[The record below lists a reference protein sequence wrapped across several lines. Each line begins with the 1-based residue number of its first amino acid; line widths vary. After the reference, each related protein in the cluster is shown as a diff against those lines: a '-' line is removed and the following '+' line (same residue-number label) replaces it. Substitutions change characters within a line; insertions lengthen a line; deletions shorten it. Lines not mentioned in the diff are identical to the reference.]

1 MALTYDSLFNVTT
14 SDDFSD
20 YLADAITSKEVIL
33 AHLNAKGF
41 KKTRDG
47 GYNIVEQIMYSK
59 HTQARPYS
67 QFGIINVTPQDPFTA
82 ARYAWKQVAVPMT
95 YSGLQKFQNSG
106 SKHQI
111 IDLIDAFLEHAE
123 VSLSIEV
130 AREIMGDGTGYGSTE
145 ITGLAA
151 AVEDGTAWATYGGI
165 DSNTYTWWRN
175 QWTGTVGSF
184 AANGVDS
191 MLTMYNNC
199 MRGQLKPT
207 LIVTDQSTYES
218 YEKSLLKIE
227 RIQVTPDNKTNSDIG
242 FDALLYKNTPIV
254 FDTNCTAGYM
264 YFLNADTLRWNVAS
278 GNEFRMTPLQQPYN
292 QDAQSRLILLYA
304 QISLNNRARNGV
316 LTGITN
322 P

>member
-41 KKTRDG
+41 KKERDG
-47 GYNIVEQIMYSK
+47 GYNIVEQIMYAK
-59 HTQARPYS
+59 HNQAKSYS
-67 QFGIINVTPQDPFTA
+67 QFGVINVVPQDPFTA
-82 ARYAWKQVAVPMT
+82 ARYAWKQVACPMT
-95 YSGLQKFQNSG
+95 FSGLQKFQNSG

-130 AREIMGDGTGYGSTE
+130 ARQIMLDGTGNGSLD

-151 AVEDGTAWATYGGI
+151 AVEDGAAWSTYGGI

-175 QWTGTVGSF
+175 QFTGTVGSF

-191 MLTMYNNC
+191 MLTIYNNC
-199 MRGQLKPT
+199 MRGKLKPT
-207 LIVTDQSTYES
+207 IIVTDQNGYEA
-218 YEKSLLKIE
+218 YEKSLYKLE
-227 RIQVTPDNKTNSDIG
+227 RITVGPDKSLSDLG
-242 FDALLYKNTPIV
+242 FDSLLYKQTPIV

-292 QDAQSRLILLYA
+292 QDAQSRLVLLYA

-316 LTGITN
+316 LTGLTY